1 MKLHTYQKNC
11 LAALRRFLKAA
22 AAESPESAFVKAT
35 EEEAYH
41 PAHQM
46 EDVPFVCLRI
56 PTGGGKTLIAAH
68 AVGVV
73 ADAYMHT
80 ESPLCLWIT
89 PSESIMTQT
98 LKSLKN
104 ERHPCHRALSEAFE
118 DSEVHCM
125 SMREAMRAGKD
136 KFDGSATVVVCTWQS
151 FHQES
156 TERLKVYE
164 DNGAL
169 MSHFENLTD
178 KEQESL
184 ERHADGE
191 VCLSL
196 ANALRLRR
204 PLVIE
209 DEAHNARGQGFYR
222 SLARFHPSCFLE
234 FTATPELEHLPAQ
247 DKQGSNVLY
256 RAMASELKKAGMIK
270 LPIHLQTC
278 DDWGENIRAAV
289 VKRDEL
295 EKLAK
300 ENAKKGGQYIRPIAL
315 YQAENKNLPA
325 NIGAV
330 RAALLND
337 FGEEFDITADQIAV
351 YSSDKKELK
360 DIDLLAEGPV
370 RHIITVQAL
379 AEGWDC
385 SFAYVLCTMANLRN
399 SKPVEQVLGRI
410 LRMPHATP
418 NAVPELNQSYAFS
431 TYGNFRTAAHALK
444 DALVEGAGF
453 GERDAQEAI
462 ATPQPLF
469 ESYAPA
475 NKGLPPNMKPLSV
488 PMLAVRESGR
498 LEFCELADCLD
509 VEWSI
514 ARETPDMSK
523 FSPPDPIKEAGN
535 IDAVKSELRINR
547 TTAACRAQLILL
559 ESDKAWTE
567 AALAAWLDAN
577 ISHPDI
583 PQNQSSPY
591 MLAAVRRLCEKHDM
605 KTLAR
610 HRFYLKA
617 EIKRAV
623 AELRRRQYKKGCQ
636 RMLDNVG
643 DGRRLEVSP
652 ECALEFA
659 PEKYKPHWVC
669 DDPGHFNR
677 HLFDEVGELKSSG
690 EEFKCASFLDTMPN
704 VEVWVR
710 NLDKRDNSFWLQ
722 TSLHKFYPDFVCRLT
737 DGRIMAVEYK
747 GYDRWS
753 DKKSTEKRDIGEIW
767 ERLSGGKC
775 LFVMPQGP
783 NDLSAIEK
791 CASKKKA

>member
-1 MKLHTYQKNC
+1 MKLHTYQRNC
-11 LAALRRFLKAA
+11 LSALRRFLGAA
-22 AAESPESAFVKAT
+22 AAESPESAFVNET
-35 EEEAYH
+35 EQKYH
-41 PAHQM
+41 PVHQM

-80 ESPLCLWIT
+80 ESPLCLWIA
-89 PSESIMTQT
+89 PSEPIVSQT

-104 ERHPCHRALSEAFE
+104 ERHPCRRALSEAFE

-125 SMREAMRAGKD
+125 SMREAMRAGKE
-136 KFDGSATVVVCTWQS
+136 KFDGSATVIVCTWQS

-156 TERLKVYE
+156 TDRLKVYE

-178 KEQESL
+178 KERESL
-184 ERHADGE
+184 ERHDADGE

-209 DEAHNARGQGFYR
+209 DEAHNARGQSFYK
-222 SLARFHPSCFLE
+222 SLARFRPSCFLE
-234 FTATPELEHLPAQ
+234 FTATPQLEHLPAQ

-278 DDWGENIRAAV
+278 DGWRENIRAAV
-289 VKRDEL
+289 VKRNEL

-300 ENAKKGGQYIRPIAL
+300 ENAEKGGQYIRPIAL
-315 YQAENKNLPA
+315 YQAENKNRPA
-325 NIGAV
+325 NIDKV
-330 RAALLND
+330 RAALLDD

-410 LRMPHATP
+410 LRMPRATP
-418 NAVPELNQSYAFS
+418 NAFPELNQSYAFS
-431 TYGNFRTAAHALK
+431 THGHFLTAAHALK

-453 GERDAQEAI
+453 GEKDAQEAI

-469 ESYAPA
+469 DSYAPA
-475 NKGLPPNMKPLSV
+475 NKGLPPKMKPLSV

-523 FSPPDPIKEAGN
+523 FSPPAPIKEAGN
-535 IDAVKSELRINR
+535 IDAVKSELKINR
-547 TTAACRAQLILL
+547 TTAACREQLMLL

-591 MLAAVRRLCEKHDM
+591 MLAAVRRLCEQHDIKM
-605 KTLAR
+605 LAR
-610 HRFYLKA
+610 HRFYLKT
-617 EIKRAV
+617 EIKKAV

-636 RMLDNVG
+636 QMLDNVG
-643 DGRRLEVSP
+643 GGRRLEVSP
-652 ECALEFA
+652 ECALEFS
-659 PEKYKPHWVC
+659 PRRYKPHWVC
-669 DDPGHFNR
+669 EDPGHFNR
-677 HLFDEVGELKSSG
+677 HLFDEVGELKSKG
-690 EEFKCASFLDTMPN
+690 EEFRCASFLDTMPE

-710 NLDKRDNSFWLQ
+710 NLEKGENSFWLQ
-722 TSLHKFYPDFVCRLT
+722 TSSDKFYPDFVCRLT
-737 DGRIMAVEYK
+737 DGRIMVVEYK
-747 GYDRWS
+747 AKKSWS
-753 DKKSTEKRDIGEIW
+753 DEDSEEKRDLGEMW
-767 ERLSGGKC
+767 AKLGGDNC
-775 LFVMPQGP
+775 LFVMPKGE
-783 NDLSAIEK
+783 DWSAIEK